1 MKKIVFFL
9 IIACFVAGSVF
20 AQSYTVQEVK
30 GRVQKEAGNSKV
42 DIKVGETLTADTIIH
57 TGVGASL
64 ILQDADKAT
73 FTVPAAKSGKVAD
86 LTVASS
92 GVRVRGNV
100 VKTDTDSVSR
110 TTGQVSTAS
119 ARASEAVAIDEK
131 PEE

>member
-1 MKKIVFFL
+1 MKKTVFFL
-9 IIACFVAGSVF
+9 IIAFLVVGSVF

-30 GRVQKEAGNSKV
+30 GRVQKEAGGSKV
-42 DIKVGETLTADTIIH
+42 DLKVGDTLSADTIIH

-64 ILQDADKAT
+64 VLQDADKAT

-92 GVRVRGNV
+92 GVRARGSV
-100 VKTDTDSVSR
+100 VKTDTDTVSR

-119 ARASEAVAIDEK
+119 ARASEAIVIEEK
-131 PEE
+131 TEE